1 MAERLAKKKAE
12 QDAAAQA
19 KANQALRFGV
29 TNPSVQEDK
38 GGGTGLWPSWG
49 EIGNAAKMGLG
60 TVAGAVNT
68 VVATPL
74 DMADWANQQLVKY
87 VAGKEP
93 EDQFDPASVGSFNL
107 LGETNR
113 GLEQSTRHLVG
124 DVTAIPGL
132 GKDSPSY
139 TADQIRKYGVAEGLA
154 SAGLDYGNLAL
165 TVAPFVKPTGMA
177 IGNAMNDAK
186 YAAYLRRTKS
196 PFPAVQRPANVID
209 VDALQGSRLPA
220 RVVDSPATPATRL
233 AEAQTARA
241 LTPPTVAPVVE
252 TVKLPW
258 SKQLPNSKIV
268 KYTEPYLDE
277 YGNFLKNGRNIT
289 LKVLDK
295 NTKNMTG
302 AMNIDIDFA
311 TQTATLEMM
320 GVVDEFA
327 VPQLA
332 AAAMHELKQFDFLK
346 SQYPLIPSPN
356 IPRPLIEQ
364 LQQAGLIDPNYQ
376 IPTPGPQNAFDAVQ
390 GPHFVNEWQFHEELV
405 PQNYR
410 PYFDSIME
418 SLSPT
423 KVLEPNFVINSPD
436 AAHYFVANGGALD
449 KVPSEHLF
457 QSIKNNGFTG
467 GRFNLIGSA
476 GGHIGMDRYVDLAT
490 GQHLG
495 LKYAPGRRYL
505 FKNPVKKGSFYTA
518 PLEGPLGEILSN
530 EVAVALGFP
539 NMNLRLIVN
548 SDGTVSIITDLAQ
561 DVYGGKIIDSH
572 EAGVPAN
579 GNLPQS
585 LAPGNFV
592 PIEDR
597 IRMAVLDD
605 LISNGDRNTS
615 NVLFSIDETGGIR
628 LVPIDH
634 EITFYPARDSGIGY
648 PAAMNFSVRN
658 AYFAD
663 PIKLFEEIKT
673 IITKIQDDLQT
684 SQIVKKFESKLL
696 ETTKKVGIDFTD
708 LNAADKWEFDTQIQS
723 FEDKV
728 KAYLSADPEEIA
740 QKYIDQIEA
749 YKP

>member
-1 MAERLAKKKAE
+1 MAERLAKKKAKAD
-12 QDAAAQA
+12 QDAATF
-19 KANQALRFGV
+19 KAFPGGV
-29 TNPSVQEDK
+29 TKPFDQN
-38 GGGTGLWPSWG
+38 GGASSPSWLSQ
-49 EIGNAAKMGLG
+49 LG
-60 TVAGAVNT
+60 GMTKNLLLTAP
-68 VVATPL
+68 ATIL
-74 DMADWANQQLVKY
+74 DAIPY
-87 VAGKEP
+87 VANIPGVKGEGAWGYEP
-93 EDQFDPASVGSFNL
+93 EDIGTSNFFQAG
-107 LGETNR
+107 GQA
-113 GLEQSTRHLVG
+113 LEQSTRHLVG

-132 GKDSPSY
+132 GEDSPSY

-165 TVAPFVKPTGMA
+165 TVAPFVKPTGWA
-177 IGNAMNDAK
+177 IGNAINDAK

-196 PFPAVQRPANVID
+196 PFPDVPTPKPGSFID

-233 AEAQTARA
+233 ADAQTARA
-241 LTPPTVAPVVE
+241 STPPTVAPVVE

-258 SKQLPNSKIV
+258 SRQLPNSRVV
-268 KYTEPYLDE
+268 KYTEPHLDE
-277 YGNFLKNGRNIT
+277 YGNLLKNGRNIT

-332 AAAMHELKQFDFLK
+332 AAALHELKQFDFLK

-364 LQQAGLIDPNYQ
+364 LQQAGLIDPSYQ

-390 GPHFVNEWQFHEELV
+390 GPNFVNEWQFHEELV
-405 PQNYR
+405 PQNYQS
-410 PYFDSIME
+410 YFDSIME

-423 KVLEPNFVINSPD
+423 KVLEPNFVISSPD
-436 AAHYFVANGGALD
+436 AAHYFITNGGSLEQLE
-449 KVPSEHLF
+449 KVAPEYLWEA
-457 QSIKNNGFTG
+457 IRNNGFKG
-467 GRFNLIGSA
+467 GRFDLIGSA

-490 GQHLG
+490 GKHFG
-495 LKYAPGRRYL
+495 LKYRPQYRFL
-505 FKNPVKKGSFYTA
+505 FKNPTRQSNGFYTST
-518 PLEGPLGEILSN
+518 LDGPMGEILSN

-548 SDGTVSIITDLAQ
+548 GDRTVSIITDLAQ

-572 EAGVPAN
+572 EAAVPAN

-597 IRMAVLDD
+597 IRMAVLDL
-605 LISNGDRNTS
+605 LIDNGDRNTS
-615 NVLFSIDETGGIR
+615 NVLFSIDEAGGIR

-634 EITFYPARDSGIGY
+634 EITFFAARDSGIGY
-648 PAAMNFSVRN
+648 GAAMNFSVRK
-658 AYFAD
+658 AYSAD

-708 LNAADKWEFDTQIQS
+708 LNAVDKWDFDNQIQS
-723 FEDKV
+723 FENKV
-728 KAYLSADPEEIA
+728 KAFLSTDPEELA
-740 QKYIDQIEA
+740 QKYIDQIKE
-749 YKP
+749 YVNP